1 MTIKVQI
8 KGIEELNKT
17 LQKVSK
23 ELQPVVRQTIL
34 EVSRVEV
41 ETKAKYAV
49 PVDTGRLRSSIHTME
64 KGSNFRYTDKNGNS
78 YDGNLKG
85 LRVSDN
91 EIAIG
96 TNVNYAQDIHRR
108 GGKNGKG
115 QYFLLTAFENAI
127 PKYIQRIKQV
137 LP

>member
-1 MTIKVQI
+1 LTIKVQI
-8 KGIEELNKT
+8 KGIDELNKT

-41 ETKAKYAV
+41 ETKSKYAV
-49 PVDTGRLRSSIHTME
+49 PVDTGRLRASIHTME

-78 YDGNLKG
+78 YDGNLKN
-85 LRVSDN
+85 LRVSEN

-96 TNVNYAQDIHRR
+96 TNVNYAKDIHRR

-115 QYFLLTAFENAI
+115 KEFLEVAFNNAI